1 VDNENGSVDSPDHL
15 VKKGKDLEQKM
26 ESLIFKMNMF
36 IVVVVS
42 VVVGAVLMYVLM
54 K

>member
-1 VDNENGSVDSPDHL
+1 VDDENGSINSPDRP
-15 VKKGKDLEQKM
+15 VKKGKDLERKM

-36 IVVVVS
+36 IIVVVS
-42 VVVGAVLMYVLM
+42 VVVGVVLMYVLM